1 MRLSNSILIA
11 LLFSIALFPVMPLYA
26 ADKAG
31 QEMPAADLAK
41 WMQKGEKIQ
50 RAMRWNPDELL
61 ETAQVLANAGNRG
74 VGSEKGA
81 AALLLSGKLYAKA
94 GSYSECITSCLQ
106 LLDTYPREK
115 AASEACELAG
125 TAMADQLGKTLEAA
139 ELFENRALTFPN
151 ESQAERFFQKAF
163 SLYEAADAWSQASD
177 CGQRYLDYFADSPNT
192 AHMRL
197 ELARIWLKQGKSAL
211 VENTLRAY
219 TRDYKD
225 DPHTIIAHQIL
236 SKIYASE
243 GNTEQAYQEDEK
255 AWACYERHHKQ
266 GNKMASE
273 MHRAAAQALYDLQ
286 TPRRADFRRACEFMP
301 NAVSDVNPK
310 PMAQILLNNYDKVMQ
325 TDAYFAPKALV
336 AQGNVSEELG
346 NFLLQQGY
354 VQFAESRGRSSQPP
368 HTAAMEEYKRAI
380 AYYERAYDYGL
391 LQGSHKHNGFAG
403 TPEFARLMDE
413 ATTRSLELRLG
424 NGDLVFGWAL
434 QLQQTLP
441 SSTVTTKEI
450 EARFASLNENIYP
463 VLMEGLAL
471 YEEAHNMAVRMEHPT
486 MAERARGGLSVPFA
500 PFADD
505 LLAMNREAWDATR
518 TAAQQIVGSIEMS
531 KHAATAAPQYAQ
543 LETAYTCA
551 VALSEET
558 SVRTREV
565 LMALRNAHA
574 EFAPNTSWEDKTLE
588 YYNNYATFC
597 REVATKLDGA
607 VSQLKENRHA
617 EKLQGQLRTISRNL
631 AAQEYQN
638 LEEAYDLCEELA
650 ITSPGSDKILVRLVA
665 LNPKEYREKAETH
678 FGTRQK
684 P

>member
-11 LLFSIALFPVMPLYA
+11 LLFSIALISVMPLYA

-31 QEMPAADLAK
+31 QEMPAADLK
-41 WMQKGEKIQ
+41 NWMQKGEKIQ
-50 RAMRWNPDELL
+50 RATRWNPDELL
-61 ETAQVLANAGNRG
+61 ETAQVLANAGNQG
-74 VGSEKGA
+74 VDSEKGA
-81 AALLLSGKLYAKA
+81 VALLLSGKLYAKA
-94 GSYSECITSCLQ
+94 GFYSECVTSCLQ
-106 LLDTYPREK
+106 LLDIYPREK
-115 AASEACELAG
+115 AASEGCELAG
-125 TAMADQLGKTLEAA
+125 TVMVDQLGKTLEAA
-139 ELFENRALTFPN
+139 ELFENRALAFPH
-151 ESQAERFFQKAF
+151 EAQAERFFQKAF
-163 SLYEAADAWSQASD
+163 SLYETVDAWNQASD
-177 CGQRYLDYFADSPNT
+177 CGQRFLDYFTDKPSA
-192 AHMRL
+192 AQMRL
-197 ELARIWLKQGKSAL
+197 ELASVWLKQGKSAM
-211 VENTLRAY
+211 VENSLRAY

-225 DPHTIIAHQIL
+225 DPHTIIARQIL

-243 GNTEQAYQEDEK
+243 GNAEQAYQQDEE
-255 AWACYERHHKQ
+255 AWACYERHHRM
-266 GNKMASE
+266 GDKMTSE

-286 TPRRADFRRACEFMP
+286 SSRRADFRRACEFMP
-301 NAVSDVNPK
+301 NAVSDADPK
-310 PMAQILLNNYDKVMQ
+310 PMAQILLNNYDKIMQ

-368 HTAAMEEYKRAI
+368 HMAAMEEYRRAI

-391 LQGSHKHNGFAG
+391 LQGSHRHNKHAG
-403 TPEFARLMDE
+403 TPEFARLMNE
-413 ATTRSLELRLG
+413 ASTRSLELRLG

-434 QLQQTLP
+434 QLQQTLS
-441 SSTVTTKEI
+441 SSTVTTKEL
-450 EARFASLNENIYP
+450 EARFEDLNEKVYP

-471 YEEAHNMAVRMEHPT
+471 YEEAYDTAIRMEHPT
-486 MAERARGGLSVPFA
+486 MAERARGGLSIPFA
-500 PFADD
+500 PFADE
-505 LLAMNREAWDATR
+505 LLAMNREAWNATR

-543 LETAYTCA
+543 LETAYECA
-551 VALSEET
+551 VVLSEET
-558 SVRTREV
+558 SVRAREI

-574 EFAPNTSWEDKTLE
+574 VFAPNVSWEDKTLQ
-588 YYNNYATFC
+588 YYNDYATFC

-617 EKLQGQLRTISRNL
+617 EKLQGQLRAISREL
-631 AAQEYQN
+631 AVQEYQN

-650 ITSPGSDKILVRLVA
+650 ITSPASEKILVRLVA
-665 LNPKEYREKAETH
+665 LNPKEYREKADTR